1 VKKWFSDV
9 PKFYQLQASERYG
22 MNYFVRFDIP
32 PVDSENPPFKWSD
45 EVFPVALLKIHRP
58 EQKNTEKT
66 SETPKSQLYPNIK
79 I

>member
-1 VKKWFSDV
+1 MYLNSTSYSIRDIWDE
-9 PKFYQLQASERYG
+9 LL
-22 MNYFVRFDIP
+22 RFDIP

-45 EVFPVALLKIHRP
+45 EVFPVALPSIHRP